1 MKIYFSH
8 PTFTFRTKTE
18 KECIEIIYKY
28 LDADEIINPADF
40 GLKHDVRKNIRKADA
55 IVGMAVSEKFTFLVW
70 NEMDVADKVGEKLY
84 TMMVESQRDIGPL
97 VEGVPE
103 NIERLS
109 KNESKA
115 FSHKMMKGNYM
126 SMFPSLSI
134 FKGSKRF

>member
-8 PTFTFRTKTE
+8 PTFTYRTNTE
-18 KECIEIIYKY
+18 KECISIIEEY

-40 GLKHDVRKNIRKADA
+40 GLKHDIRKNILEADA

-70 NEMDVADKVGEKLY
+70 NEMDVAKKDGEKLY

-97 VEGVPE
+97 VEGVPD
-103 NIERLS
+103 NIKKLS

-115 FSHKMMKGNYM
+115 FSHEVTKGTYR